1 MKISNVE
8 AIHLRVDVPNGDL
21 FDGSY
26 DDCVIV
32 VQTDEGFEGIGETD
46 SYSPAIQALVS
57 GPSAHNRARGLKDV
71 LVGCNPTDPE
81 GLWDVMYEATEY
93 VGRRGLVMHALG
105 GIDLALWDIKGQ
117 VEGRPV
123 HELLGGARRQRVP
136 AYGTIYPMKRTADG
150 VRRQIEAGQA
160 RNLRGFKFSADPW
173 WMEDLSH
180 TAKLL
185 RAARAA
191 AGPEARLII
200 DAALAFRSAEE
211 GLRLVPILKEVGI
224 WFLEAPLPLD
234 DVAGHARISGHG
246 VPIGVGDLGLTHVDE
261 FIEMMERGGAD
272 ICQPDITMVGGF
284 TGILKIAQAARERGR
299 RVIPHGYKTN
309 IEIAANL
316 HFLASQPEESVLEYS
331 LSPSP
336 LRWNTTNESLP
347 VEKDGTVAVPDRP
360 GLGVTLNWETARK
373 FTWLRGDGKSLVS

>member
-8 AIHLRVDVPNGDL
+8 AIHLRVEVPNGDL

-26 DDCVIV
+26 DDCVIIV
-32 VQTDEGFEGIGETD
+32 RTDEGLEGIGETD

-57 GPSAHNRARGLKDV
+57 GPSAHNRARGLKEV
-71 LVGCNPTDPE
+71 LIDRDPTDPE
-81 GLWDVMYEATEY
+81 GLWKLMYEATEY

-123 HELLGGARRQRVP
+123 HELLGGTRRRRIP
-136 AYGTIYPMKRTADG
+136 AYGTIYPMERTADG

-160 RNLRGFKFSADPW
+160 RNLRGFKFAADPW
-173 WMEDLSH
+173 WMDDLGH

-185 RAARAA
+185 KAAREA
-191 AGPEARLII
+191 AGREARLII

-211 GLRLVPILKEVGI
+211 GLRLLPTLQEAGI
-224 WFLEAPLPLD
+224 WFLEAPMPLD
-234 DVAGHARISGHG
+234 DVAGHARMAGHG
-246 VPIGVGDLGLTHVDE
+246 VPLGVGDLGLTHVDE

-284 TGILKIAQAARERGR
+284 TGIRKIAQAARERGR
-299 RVIPHGYKTN
+299 RIILHGYKTN

-316 HFLASQPEESVLEYS
+316 HFLAYLPEESVLEYS

-336 LRWNTTNESLP
+336 LRWTTTNETFP
-347 VEKDGTVAVPDRP
+347 IEKDGTVLVPERP
-360 GLGVTLNWETARK
+360 GLGVTLNWDTVRK
-373 FTWLRGDGKSLVS
+373 FTWLGRKSPGA